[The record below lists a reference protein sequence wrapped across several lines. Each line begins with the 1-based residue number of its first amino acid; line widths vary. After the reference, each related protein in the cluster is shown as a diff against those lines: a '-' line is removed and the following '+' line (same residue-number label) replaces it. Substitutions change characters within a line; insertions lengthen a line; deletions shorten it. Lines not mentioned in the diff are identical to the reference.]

1 MDAPPVKMEVDDDV
15 AEQMKQQETET
26 QQLPQEEEEF
36 KLIVLNYGKWKD
48 AKSMD
53 AFLRERGVAFRKVQ
67 KSRQLSF
74 GFIHFYS
81 AEERDA
87 AMPLL
92 RELEWTGE
100 KMDVKPALPRRSM
113 KPMRGQHKKRQRDE
127 PSEAATTKGGD
138 DDDAPEPAG
147 ETDAPAAAP
156 AKTAREVV
164 APWADVPYKE
174 QLERKEVEMKKVLV
188 KIVRQTRKEYFKK
201 EKRMNGG
208 DRRHNK
214 KQKKDAEAEDE
225 YRKTNIPTWLT
236 SHGSL
241 FLVMDDV
248 LYTRAHEASA
258 STPWTRLA
266 DATGIV
272 SVVSFGGELVGAT
285 REGEIRV
292 LMPEA
297 AGLAWNA
304 LCRGP
309 GEPIVSLA
317 SLRGSLLCC
326 TDDGKI
332 MKQEGMGRF
341 ATGDWKLITTVPG
354 AKTIVIHSGFVYAFC
369 PDVPAEQQWHRAAL
383 TADALDQ
390 LAFEPFVWDL
400 AQPDQLLGMCSHDH
414 QVIALCGRSLVY
426 AEPQGAVEQPIP
438 LVINQSDSAA
448 AGRITG
454 FASHKGLCCPMDSI
468 HASPVTEGYR
478 NKCEFS
484 IGFDAEGKPCVGFR
498 LGLFR
503 DGSVIV
509 NAPTNCE
516 NVSAVMEQVCAAVQ
530 QLVETSDFPVY
541 DVKTQEGVWRLL
553 TVRHSERTGQLMIIL
568 QINPKNLSEE
578 DVAKVRALTKAH
590 LVGEEATPANV
601 PLQVTSLYIQE
612 YAGVSAA
619 SEDDPLIHLHGS
631 KTIEEI
637 LLGLRFSVSPSAFF
651 QVNTQGA
658 ETLYSLVK
666 RHANADEQTLLYD
679 VCCGTGT
686 IGICAAAGVGKVVG
700 IEICKAATDDA
711 AVNAERNSV
720 SNVSFVNS
728 KAEDV
733 MRDLLKTKQEG
744 GEDATE
750 ANLKRVVAIVD
761 PPRAGLHHQVLRSLR
776 SCPPVDRIVYV
787 SCNPTGSL
795 IQDAITLC
803 GPKTKSITGQAF
815 RPVHAI
821 PVDMFPHTP
830 HCEMIIVFDR
840 VAKEDSGH

>member
-1 MDAPPVKMEVDDDV
+1 MAMEAAHGKMETEADV
-15 AEQMKQQETET
+15 AMTEQQQ
-26 QQLPQEEEEF
+26 QQQQQQSNQPQPQEEEEEY

-74 GFIHFYS
+74 GFIHFHS
-81 AEERDA
+81 AEQRDA
-87 AMPLL
+87 AMPQLQA
-92 RELEWTGE
+92 LEWTGE
-100 KMDVKPALPRRSM
+100 LMDVKPALPRRSM
-113 KPMRGQHKKRQRDE
+113 KPLRGQHKKRQRDDQSESNAATNGGDEEDNDNGAQE
-127 PSEAATTKGGD
+127 PTGDGDEAA
-138 DDDAPEPAG
+138 ANAS
-147 ETDAPAAAP
+147 
-156 AKTAREVV
+156 AKTARDVV
-164 APWADVPYKE
+164 APWADVAYTE
-174 QLERKEVEMKKVLV
+174 QLERKEAEMKKVLV

-214 KQKKDAEAEDE
+214 KQKKDADAEDD
-225 YRKTNIPTWLT
+225 YRKTDIPTWLT

-241 FLVMDDV
+241 YLVMDDV
-248 LYTRAHEASA
+248 LYTRAHEANA
-258 STPWTRLA
+258 STPWTRFA
-266 DATGIV
+266 DAAGIV
-272 SVVSFGGELVGAT
+272 SIVSFGGELVGAT
-285 REGEIRV
+285 QNGDIQV
-292 LMPEA
+292 LTHEPT
-297 AGLAWNA
+297 GTTWSL
-304 LCRGP
+304 LCQGP
-309 GEPIVSLA
+309 GAPIVSLA

-326 TDDGKI
+326 TADGNI

-341 ATGDWKLITTVPG
+341 ATGDWKLITTLAG

-369 PDVPAEQQWHRAAL
+369 PEAAAELQWQRAPL
-383 TADALDQ
+383 TADALDK
-390 LAFEPFVWDL
+390 LTFEPFAWDL
-400 AQPDQLLGMCSHDH
+400 AQPGQLLGMCSHDH
-414 QVIALCGRSLVY
+414 QVILLCGQSLVY
-426 AEPQGAVEQPIP
+426 AEPQGVVEQPIP
-438 LVINQSDSAA
+438 LLINQPDSTV

-484 IGFDAEGKPCVGFR
+484 IGFDADGKPCVGFR

-509 NAPTNCE
+509 NAPTNCV
-516 NVSAVMEQVCAAVQ
+516 NVSTVMEQVCAAVQ
-530 QLVETSDFPVY
+530 QLVETSGIPVY

-568 QINPKNLSEE
+568 QINPKSLSAEE
-578 DVAKVRALTKAH
+578 LEKVRALTKAH
-590 LVGEEATPANV
+590 LVGDDTTPANV
-601 PLQVTSLYIQE
+601 PFQVTSLYIQE

-619 SEDDPLIHLHGS
+619 SEDDPLVHLHGS

-744 GEDATE
+744 GEDPLTPTSSESSPSWTRPAPVCTTRCFARCVAARPSTALSTCPAT
-750 ANLKRVVAIVD
+750 R
-761 PPRAGLHHQVLRSLR
+761 RARSSR
-776 SCPPVDRIVYV
+776 MP
-787 SCNPTGSL
+787 
-795 IQDAITLC
+795 
-803 GPKTKSITGQAF
+803 
-815 RPVHAI
+815 
-821 PVDMFPHTP
+821 
-830 HCEMIIVFDR
+830 
-840 VAKEDSGH
+840 